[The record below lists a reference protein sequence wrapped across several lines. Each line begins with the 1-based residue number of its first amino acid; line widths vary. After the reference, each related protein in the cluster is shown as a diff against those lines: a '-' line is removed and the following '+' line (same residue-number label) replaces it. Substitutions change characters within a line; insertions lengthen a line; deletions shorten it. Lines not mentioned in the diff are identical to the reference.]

1 VLLHVPEVLN
11 ADELAH
17 CRRLLA
23 QAPWDQERPAAQA
36 GSGRAL
42 PEDCAESRELG
53 AVFDTALARSTT
65 FFAGALPRHIVRPL
79 FQCDRGGASA
89 GSYVDGAIRRD
100 RRDSADIPV
109 RTDLSAIVF
118 LSRPDE
124 YDGGDLIVEDTY
136 GAHTVRLEAG
146 DLILHPAGSLRR
158 LESVTRGERMTAS
171 FSIQSLVRDESQ
183 RRLLLE
189 LDVSIQSLSQ
199 ANAPQADVLRLTGIY
214 HNLLRAWSE
223 T

>member
-1 VLLHVPEVLN
+1 MLLHVPEVLN

-23 QAPWDQERPAAQA
+23 QASWDGA
-36 GSGRAL
+36 GADLG
-42 PEDCAESRELG
+42 EINDLG
-53 AVFDTALARSTT
+53 AVFDAALARNTT
-65 FFAGALPRHIVRPL
+65 FFAGALPRHVVRPL
-79 FQCDRGGASA
+79 FNRDRAGTPIGAQ
-89 GSYVDGAIRRD
+89 VDGAIRHD
-100 RRDSADIPV
+100 RRDGADIPV

-124 YDGGDLIVEDTY
+124 YEGGDLVIEDTY

-146 DLILHPAGSLRR
+146 DMILHPAGSLRR
-158 LESVTRGERMTAS
+158 MDPVTRGERMTAS
-171 FSIQSLVRDESQ
+171 FSVQSLVRDEGR

-189 LDVSIQSLSQ
+189 LDVSIQSLGQ